1 MTHLTAK
8 NNEFINLEIDGDS
21 KIVIDCYNIKN
32 NIFSVIML
40 LIKGI

>member
-8 NNEFINLEIDGDS
+8 NNEFINLEIDGYS
-21 KIVIDCYNIKN
+21 KIVTDYYNIKN
-32 NIFSVIML
+32 NIFSFIML

>member
-8 NNEFINLEIDGDS
+8 NNEFINLEIDSDS

-32 NIFSVIML
+32 NIFSFIML